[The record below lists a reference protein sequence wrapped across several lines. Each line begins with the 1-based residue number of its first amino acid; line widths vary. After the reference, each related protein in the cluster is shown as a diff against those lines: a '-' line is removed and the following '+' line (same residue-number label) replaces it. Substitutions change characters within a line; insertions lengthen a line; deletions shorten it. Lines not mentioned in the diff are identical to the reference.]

1 MSKITIT
8 QAKPDYYVAI
18 REMVEESHQ
27 SIFYNSHSIPERDQ
41 TFLEWAYSDD
51 TLNRLAYQPDTWQGV
66 AFDEAGE
73 LVGYTLIQLKNGG
86 AELLRHYVSPKNQ
99 RQGIGTQLLD
109 RAIEETCKIGPVER
123 VRLAVLRENQ
133 VGRSFYEKYGF
144 VHEHDEGV
152 HPEYGPVESYFVL
165 DLTKSNKYRE
175 LAGSR

>member
-1 MSKITIT
+1 MSKITILKA
-8 QAKPDYYVAI
+8 QPNHYLAI
-18 REMVEESHQ
+18 RQIVGASHQ

-51 TLNRLAYQPDTWQGV
+51 TLNRLAQQPNAWQGV
-66 AFDEAGE
+66 AFNETGE
-73 LVGYTLIQLKNGG
+73 LVAYTLIQIKGNV
-86 AELLRHYVSPKNQ
+86 AELLRHYVNPTYQ
-99 RQGIGTQLLD
+99 RQGIGSQLLD
-109 RAIEETCKIGPVER
+109 RAIEEIRKIEPIEK

-133 VGRSFYEKYGF
+133 VGRSFYQKYGF

-165 DLTKSNKYRE
+165 DLTQSDKNKN